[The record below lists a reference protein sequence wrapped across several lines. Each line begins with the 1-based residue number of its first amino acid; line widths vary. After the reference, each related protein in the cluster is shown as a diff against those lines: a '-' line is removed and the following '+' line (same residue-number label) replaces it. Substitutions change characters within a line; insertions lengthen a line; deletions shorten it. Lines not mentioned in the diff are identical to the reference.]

1 MGRNRS
7 GKIKHLLISTT
18 KSLFESGF
26 NKSKYEAFQESYLR
40 DRTRQ
45 SPNIHSFSTYV
56 SYEKTVAKFSDFLK
70 ENGLKYERDFKKL
83 TPQELYEYVDKFFE
97 KEKQEGLA
105 KKTLERHV
113 SALYKVLGTVEPK
126 VRQFFTPDNRGSG
139 GMG

>member
-1 MGRNRS
+1 MWIN
-7 GKIKHLLISTT
+7 
-18 KSLFESGF
+18 
-26 NKSKYEAFQESYLR
+26 
-40 DRTRQ
+40 
-45 SPNIHSFSTYV
+45 
-56 SYEKTVAKFSDFLK
+56 
-70 ENGLKYERDFKKL
+70 
-83 TPQELYEYVDKFFE
+83 FFE